1 MRFIQ
6 DPVAVAGT
14 NDDLYMD
21 MRNLSSVAAMPK
33 KPGDFGTERRNPI
46 IFDRQTKRF
55 EKRSMPPIADD
66 PHPGRFEIN
75 PN

>member
-21 MRNLSSVAAMPK
+21 MRNHSSVAAMPK
-33 KPGDFGTERRNPI
+33 KPGDIGTERRSPI

-55 EKRSMPPIADD
+55 EKRTMPPNADD
-66 PHPGRFEIN
+66 PHPGRFERI
-75 PN
+75 PY